1 MLPGMFCVLVQLLWT
16 LSEPFFWDAA
26 TIGLSW
32 PHTLI
37 RLPSWL
43 SGKES
48 PAMQETQKPRV
59 QFLDQE
65 DPLEK
70 GLAIHSSIL
79 SWKIPW
85 TEEPGGLQSRGVA
98 KNVRSMDWLRASF
111 FLAAH

>member
-37 RLPSWL
+37 RLSSWL

-48 PAMQETQKPRV
+48 PAMQETQKPQV

-85 TEEPGGLQSRGVA
+85 AEEPGRLQSM
-98 KNVRSMDWLRASF
+98 RSLRVG
-111 FLAAH
+111 HD

>member
-1 MLPGMFCVLVQLLWT
+1 MLPGAFCVLVQPLWT
-16 LSEPFFWDAA
+16 LSELFFWDAA
-26 TIGLSW
+26 TVGLSG
-32 PHTLI
+32 PHALI
-37 RLPSWL
+37 KLPSWL

-59 QFLDQE
+59 QFLGQE

-79 SWKIPW
+79 SWKIPV
-85 TEEPGGLQSRGVA
+85 EPGGLQSTGVA
-98 KNVRSMDWLRASF
+98 KKMRSMDWLRASF